1 MATFS
6 KRLEVFRNFLTGAGF
21 PAFGLSLL
29 ICWVIFLIGMLLTP
43 ADASGLGAFAE
54 DFRIWVAG
62 SLPFSGT
69 GDKASA
75 VAGMPAV
82 LSLFPTGLRFSTV
95 AMTAEGDRVAIE
107 ATSAGTTASGGEYS
121 QSYHFLMRVRD
132 GKIVEWKEYMDTEH
146 ARKVLIGD
154 E

>member
-1 MATFS
+1 MGQ
-6 KRLEVFRNFLTGAGF
+6 LEEDNKELARRMIA
-21 PAFGLSLL
+21 ALSD
-29 ICWVIFLIGMLLTP
+29 
-43 ADASGLGAFAE
+43 ADVDFIKETYAE
-54 DFRIWVAG
+54 DFEIWVAG

-82 LSLFPTGLRFSTV
+82 LSLFPSGLRFSIV

-107 ATSAGTTASGGEYS
+107 ATSVGTTALGRDYK
-121 QSYHFLMRVRD
+121 QQYHFLMRVRD

-146 ARKVLIGD
+146 ARKVVVGD
-154 E
+154 D

>member
-1 MATFS
+1 MGQLEEDNKELARRMMAA
-6 KRLEVFRNFLTGAGF
+6 LTE
-21 PAFGLSLL
+21 
-29 ICWVIFLIGMLLTP
+29 
-43 ADASGLGAFAE
+43 ADVDFIKEYYAE
-54 DFRIWVAG
+54 DFQIWVAG
-62 SLPFSGT
+62 SLPFSGV

-82 LSLFPTGLRFSTV
+82 LSLFPKGLRFAIV

-107 ATSAGTTASGGEYS
+107 AASTGTTASGREYS
-121 QSYHFLMRVRD
+121 QTYHFLMRVRD

>member
-1 MATFS
+1 MGQIEEDNKHLARRMIAALS
-6 KRLEVFRNFLTGAGF
+6 DADVGF
-21 PAFGLSLL
+21 
-29 ICWVIFLIGMLLTP
+29 IERYY
-43 ADASGLGAFAE
+43 AE

-62 SLPFSGT
+62 SLPFSGS

-82 LSLFPTGLRFSTV
+82 LDLFPSGLRFSIV

-107 ATSAGTTASGGEYS
+107 ATSEGTTAAGRSYS
-121 QSYHFLMRVRD
+121 QRYHFLMRVRA

-146 ARKVLIGD
+146 ARETLF
-154 E
+154 